1 MRISVRRFLCSSSSQ
16 ALLFS
21 VFLLTIN
28 KHKESTQHSSLN
40 FTEILTLHPSP
51 RHGGCF
57 LPIDGIGLNDWMVST
72 VSRSCSD
79 IYRRLFRITNLAQ
92 LDSITVRLVKTLVLF
107 AHNLPPTTTDF
118 FNPVKEKTEIYI
130 ILIHG
135 LFMMIINK
143 VGSPHPHNRC

>member
-28 KHKESTQHSSLN
+28 KHTESAQHSSLN

-72 VSRSCSD
+72 VSRSCSN

-130 ILIHG
+130 RLIHG

-143 VGSPHPHNRC
+143 VGSPRPHNRC